1 MLNQIRPAIVMIVV
15 TTAAFVLVPLGW
27 MTTWKIQGQLPAREL
42 EQTD

>member
-1 MLNQIRPAIVMIVV
+1 VTGLIVV